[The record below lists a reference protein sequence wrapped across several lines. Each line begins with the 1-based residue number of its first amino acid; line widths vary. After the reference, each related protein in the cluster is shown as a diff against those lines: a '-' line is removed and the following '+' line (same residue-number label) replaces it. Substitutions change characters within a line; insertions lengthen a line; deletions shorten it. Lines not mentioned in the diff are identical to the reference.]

1 MKEIKK
7 RQFLAMNFCV
17 HKITPRIGRK
27 KCVNNNSMIVT
38 REPQNYTP
46 VIFPLLMRIYFF
58 FLNQITKGPIEL
70 MFDALLFHLFHSLFS
85 AYLTVESLNSHT
97 IHSFSQCHR
106 TNFANCRA

>member
-58 FLNQITKGPIEL
+58 FFKKIQIKMKTTPASDHKR
-70 MFDALLFHLFHSLFS
+70 A
-85 AYLTVESLNSHT
+85 
-97 IHSFSQCHR
+97 HR
-106 TNFANCRA
+106 INV